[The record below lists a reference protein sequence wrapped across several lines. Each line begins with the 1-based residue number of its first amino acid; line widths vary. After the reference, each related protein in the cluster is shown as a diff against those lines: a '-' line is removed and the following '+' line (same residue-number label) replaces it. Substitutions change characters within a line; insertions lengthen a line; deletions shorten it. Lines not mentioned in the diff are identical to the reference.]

1 MMRKLCSA
9 LLICLILPG
18 LLIGCQKD
26 PDERDPFKAANSNPV
41 RTSQQT
47 ANIDESGAS
56 IRADDAKALDQDVKQ
71 LQEELEVFSKD
82 MADLENFGVES
93 AVSEIDRELDGF

>member
-1 MMRKLCSA
+1 MRKFFGA

-18 LLIGCQKD
+18 MLIGCQKD
-26 PDERDPFKAANSNPV
+26 PDERDSFRSANSNPV
-41 RTSQQT
+41 RTSQQST
-47 ANIDESGAS
+47 SADDSGAS
-56 IRADDAKALDQDVKQ
+56 IRKADAKVVDEEVLQ
-71 LQEELEVFSKD
+71 LQEELEGFSKD

>member
-1 MMRKLCSA
+1 MRKLCSA

-41 RTSQQT
+41 RTSQQ
-47 ANIDESGAS
+47 AGAPDESGAS
-56 IRADDAKALDQDVKQ
+56 VRAADSEALDQDVLQ
-71 LQEELEVFSKD
+71 LQEELETFNKD
-82 MADLENFGVES
+82 IADLENFGVES